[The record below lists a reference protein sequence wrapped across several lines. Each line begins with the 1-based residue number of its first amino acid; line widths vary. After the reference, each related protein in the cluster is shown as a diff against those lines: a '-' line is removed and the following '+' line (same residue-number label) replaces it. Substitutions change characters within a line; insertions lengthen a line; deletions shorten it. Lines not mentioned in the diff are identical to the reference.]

1 MPFNGKK
8 AQCTIP
14 WYEGMYYMFLCKP
27 NWLRILLLHV
37 FLVLIKIHNFIGLK
51 QYYIFKHVK
60 IKEYWHTCAMIIIWN
75 ETCKSKML
83 NVKLF
88 ALTLNKK
95 FVQPNPEFKELDI
108 VFKTTSRL
116 FEKFFKIMSSFWI
129 F

>member
-1 MPFNGKK
+1 
-8 AQCTIP
+8 
-14 WYEGMYYMFLCKP
+14 
-27 NWLRILLLHV
+27 
-37 FLVLIKIHNFIGLK
+37 
-51 QYYIFKHVK
+51 
-60 IKEYWHTCAMIIIWN
+60 MIIIWN